1 MSSKAG
7 KGNKTIS
14 AIVPEDVYSKLKDW
28 ADSKDWSVSQAV
40 KNLIIQGLD
49 DQTDSSPKK

>member
-1 MSSKAG
+1 MSKAG

-28 ADSKDWSVSQAV
+28 AESKDWSVSQAV
-40 KNLIIQGLD
+40 KNLIIQGLASK
-49 DQTDSSPKK
+49 TDNKEAD